1 MGVTL
6 VNEASCEQG
15 CKGVANS
22 VLRPFYC
29 VSVLAIVKR
38 RALCISVTEIIL
50 YFRKEIIGG

>member
-15 CKGVANS
+15 CKGVAK
-22 VLRPFYC
+22 RPFYC

-50 YFRKEIIGG
+50 YF